1 MTGEVKM
8 SKEMSDFQKSFFARG
23 VGNTLFTQKEF
34 DDALASAKAEIM
46 VVAIETTKRAIFIE
60 REACAKICDD
70 MRAGLEG
77 VDVPMV
83 LDVALERCASEIRER
98 SIKK

>member
-1 MTGEVKM
+1 MTGELKM

-46 VVAIETTKRAIFIE
+46 VVAIETTKRAIFME

-70 MRAGLEG
+70 MVKGLEG
-77 VDVPMV
+77 VDVPLSV
-83 LDVALERCASEIRER
+83 GVALEKCADEIRDR
-98 SIKK
+98 SIKR